1 MSVIVGGVAAAVDSP
16 QDWFVDALCGDNRN
30 HGRSIDKPLATF
42 KELASRLSLATEP
55 FEARVLILTDLA
67 DGDVVSLVGPRGS
80 SILVQGLSQSNT
92 LARPRQ
98 LTAWRPDGVS
108 FEGGSRFPAEGV
120 WVFFIEAAGVLAEDA
135 DGGLQI
141 CGAAMHAFRLQSASS
156 GCSWYEPYCKHN
168 KVMGGH
174 YPLGEAVSALSRMHG
189 LFYVFHKGELRM
201 RGDRL
206 VLESCYFG

>member
-1 MSVIVGGVAAAVDSP
+1 MNGTASDGFIDAPSGP
-16 QDWFVDALCGDNRN
+16 QDWFIDAFVGDNRN

-67 DGDVVSLVGPRGS
+67 DGDSISLAGPRGS
-80 SILVQGLSQSNT
+80 SIVVRGQPQPGH
-92 LARPRQ
+92 AMGP
-98 LTAWRPDGVS
+98 LTAWRRDGVS
-108 FEGGSRFPAEGV
+108 FEAGRFPAEGI

-135 DGGLQI
+135 AGGMQI
-141 CGAAMHAFRLQSASS
+141 HGAAAHAFRFQSASS

-168 KVMGGH
+168 KVMGGQ
-174 YPLGEAVSALSRMHG
+174 YPLGEAISALSRMHG

-206 VLESCYFG
+206 VVDSCYFG